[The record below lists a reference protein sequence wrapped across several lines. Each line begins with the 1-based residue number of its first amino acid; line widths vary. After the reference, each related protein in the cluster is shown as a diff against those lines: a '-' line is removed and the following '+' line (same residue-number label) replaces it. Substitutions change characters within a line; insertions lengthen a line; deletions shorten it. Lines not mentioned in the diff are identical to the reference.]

1 MGSSGSGVVDSSVGT
16 IVWVRRRNG
25 SWWPGKILGPDEL
38 SASHLMSPRSGTP
51 VKLLGRED
59 ASVDWYNL
67 EKSKRVKA
75 FRCGEFD
82 DCIERAESSQ
92 GIPIKKREKYARRED
107 AILHALELEK
117 QQLAKKQGKLGIAS
131 DCTSSKSCNAV
142 KKELV
147 TSSESLGNENGKLG
161 ISKSQQLSKRLDS
174 TNKDDIMG
182 NPLYSQK
189 AKEGSQINW
198 EDDTLDVIPRM
209 RGLQDFGLRTAPSKR
224 KLSSA
229 VSNGSRKQ
237 AVDNAQ
243 AIPSSSVGMGSITHA
258 SSKSSIDKRKRL
270 YEGLTEESL
279 VKRRDRRR
287 PLVQVLQNTEKLP
300 VPHLLQ
306 TESGTVSSIAEAEQ
320 MGSVFRAKRSRCV
333 YLPSESDDRLEY
345 KEIPP
350 SEMEL
355 SPSQFGDSNNHPHPS
370 SLTEENTSEFMEGSE
385 SDSSETEADT
395 DAEMT
400 ELAETV
406 APAEAEAEAKALGKP
421 VVPGEDGSM
430 SSEEPDESALTGD
443 LSHLHPH
450 DPVSAS
456 VGVSKWQLKGKR
468 NMRNLTKRSAEV
480 VDGKVSNGSIHK
492 PYLEENGNTM
502 GQRTLG
508 QSMMFHHS
516 SNDFDND
523 LHEADLIEK
532 DFGTQMAGLDSRG
545 YSLTS
550 KTAPRAR
557 NMIDWEELTWEDQ
570 PALKGYWE
578 DTGECFDPIFV
589 GRHNPAGRIKTTL
602 VDVDLRVQ
610 TNYQREHVP
619 IISLMSRLN
628 DKSIVGHPIQIE
640 ALEDGSS
647 EMLLSSNEDFG
658 NDVFDN
664 DRNRAIP
671 PVWRTARRT
680 ANFRVPRPHPS
691 SALDGDEAVEDLP
704 FLDQGRKS
712 TYKKSNAG
720 NSGHKGSIM
729 RKSLPHI
736 PRPPTD
742 RKFPRKMPKM
752 VSLSSSQK
760 TRTLSSIAIEQK
772 HGNRP
777 KHDSHSYKMDG
788 LIKQESSGPTAVAC
802 IPIKL
807 VFSRL
812 NESVCRPPS
821 RATSNVVSVNGDPE
835 KNPS

>member
-161 ISKSQQLSKRLDS
+161 ITKSQQLSKRLDS

-350 SEMEL
+350 SEMEM

-589 GRHNPAGRIKTTL
+589 GHHNPAGRIKTTL

>member
-161 ISKSQQLSKRLDS
+161 ITKSQQLSKRLDS

-350 SEMEL
+350 SEMEM

-589 GRHNPAGRIKTTL
+589 GHHNPAGRIKTTL

-658 NDVFDN
+658 NDVFHN

>member
-161 ISKSQQLSKRLDS
+161 ITKSQQLSKRLDS

-350 SEMEL
+350 SEMEM

-680 ANFRVPRPHPS
+680 ANFRVPRPHSS

>member
-532 DFGTQMAGLDSRG
+532 DFGTQMAGLDGRG

>member
-1 MGSSGSGVVDSSVGT
+1 M
-16 IVWVRRRNG
+16 
-25 SWWPGKILGPDEL
+25 
-38 SASHLMSPRSGTP
+38 
-51 VKLLGRED
+51 
-59 ASVDWYNL
+59 
-67 EKSKRVKA
+67 
-75 FRCGEFD
+75 
-82 DCIERAESSQ
+82 
-92 GIPIKKREKYARRED
+92 
-107 AILHALELEK
+107 
-117 QQLAKKQGKLGIAS
+117 
-131 DCTSSKSCNAV
+131 
-142 KKELV
+142 
-147 TSSESLGNENGKLG
+147 
-161 ISKSQQLSKRLDS
+161 
-174 TNKDDIMG
+174 
-182 NPLYSQK
+182 
-189 AKEGSQINW
+189 
-198 EDDTLDVIPRM
+198 
-209 RGLQDFGLRTAPSKR
+209 
-224 KLSSA
+224 
-229 VSNGSRKQ
+229 
-237 AVDNAQ
+237 
-243 AIPSSSVGMGSITHA
+243 
-258 SSKSSIDKRKRL
+258 
-270 YEGLTEESL
+270 SL
-279 VKRRDRRR
+279 VLACHSD
-287 PLVQVLQNTEKLP
+287 LCLNSLI
-300 VPHLLQ
+300 LLLC
-306 TESGTVSSIAEAEQ
+306 S
-320 MGSVFRAKRSRCV
+320 
-333 YLPSESDDRLEY
+333 
-345 KEIPP
+345 
-350 SEMEL
+350 
-355 SPSQFGDSNNHPHPS
+355 
-370 SLTEENTSEFMEGSE
+370 
-385 SDSSETEADT
+385 
-395 DAEMT
+395 
-400 ELAETV
+400 ETV

>member
-161 ISKSQQLSKRLDS
+161 ITKSQQLSKRLDS

-350 SEMEL
+350 SEMEM

-532 DFGTQMAGLDSRG
+532 DFGTQMAGLDGRG

>member
-258 SSKSSIDKRKRL
+258 SNKSSIDKRKRL

>member
-350 SEMEL
+350 SEMEM

-406 APAEAEAEAKALGKP
+406 APAEAEAKALGKP

-492 PYLEENGNTM
+492 PYLEENGSTM

-523 LHEADLIEK
+523 VHEADLIEK

>member
-1 MGSSGSGVVDSSVGT
+1 MVFWLCF
-16 IVWVRRRNG
+16 IR
-25 SWWPGKILGPDEL
+25 
-38 SASHLMSPRSGTP
+38 
-51 VKLLGRED
+51 
-59 ASVDWYNL
+59 DWYNL

-224 KLSSA
+224 KISSA

-350 SEMEL
+350 SEMEM

-400 ELAETV
+400 ELA
-406 APAEAEAEAKALGKP
+406 G
-421 VVPGEDGSM
+421 
-430 SSEEPDESALTGD
+430 
-443 LSHLHPH
+443 
-450 DPVSAS
+450 
-456 VGVSKWQLKGKR
+456 
-468 NMRNLTKRSAEV
+468 
-480 VDGKVSNGSIHK
+480 
-492 PYLEENGNTM
+492 
-502 GQRTLG
+502 
-508 QSMMFHHS
+508 
-516 SNDFDND
+516 
-523 LHEADLIEK
+523 
-532 DFGTQMAGLDSRG
+532 
-545 YSLTS
+545 
-550 KTAPRAR
+550 
-557 NMIDWEELTWEDQ
+557 
-570 PALKGYWE
+570 
-578 DTGECFDPIFV
+578 
-589 GRHNPAGRIKTTL
+589 
-602 VDVDLRVQ
+602 
-610 TNYQREHVP
+610 
-619 IISLMSRLN
+619 
-628 DKSIVGHPIQIE
+628 
-640 ALEDGSS
+640 
-647 EMLLSSNEDFG
+647 
-658 NDVFDN
+658 
-664 DRNRAIP
+664 
-671 PVWRTARRT
+671 
-680 ANFRVPRPHPS
+680 
-691 SALDGDEAVEDLP
+691 
-704 FLDQGRKS
+704 
-712 TYKKSNAG
+712 
-720 NSGHKGSIM
+720 
-729 RKSLPHI
+729 
-736 PRPPTD
+736 
-742 RKFPRKMPKM
+742 
-752 VSLSSSQK
+752 
-760 TRTLSSIAIEQK
+760 
-772 HGNRP
+772 
-777 KHDSHSYKMDG
+777 
-788 LIKQESSGPTAVAC
+788 
-802 IPIKL
+802 
-807 VFSRL
+807 
-812 NESVCRPPS
+812 
-821 RATSNVVSVNGDPE
+821 
-835 KNPS
+835 